1 MWFVIYTSKLFQK
14 KNAYKFQDRIGFN
27 FSIFL
32 INLKQKVC
40 TCTTFNIDN
49 TIKSVEGGNEV
60 MAEKLNLSLIK
71 SS

>member
-14 KNAYKFQDRIGFN
+14 NAYKFQDKIGFN
-27 FSIFL
+27 FSILL
-32 INLKQKVC
+32 INLNQNVC
-40 TCTTFNIDN
+40 TFNIDN

-60 MAEKLNLSLIK
+60 IAEKLNLSLIK